1 MLRTKKKILKPMK
14 LLNQLKK
21 RRKKQLKMGQKVK
34 RRKKRMK
41 NQNKKVSLKDCFA
54 CQEVKVLSL
63 IMLKINF
70 MRRMIRSKRK
80 FRKNSEVCLLSKKQV
95 QK

>member
-1 MLRTKKKILKPMK
+1 MK

-21 RRKKQLKMGQKVK
+21 RRKKHLKMGQKVK

-41 NQNKKVSLKDCFA
+41 NQNKKASLKDCFA
-54 CQEVKVLSL
+54 CQEVKALSQ
-63 IMLKINF
+63 IMLRTNF

-80 FRKNSEVCLLSKKQV
+80 FRRNLKACSLSRKQV